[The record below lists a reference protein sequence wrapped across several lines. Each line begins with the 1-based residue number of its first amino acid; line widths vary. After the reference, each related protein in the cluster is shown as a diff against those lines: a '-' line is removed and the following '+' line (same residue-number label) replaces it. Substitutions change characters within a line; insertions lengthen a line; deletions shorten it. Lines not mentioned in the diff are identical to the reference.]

1 MNESLLPQ
9 IYTISLKGLSFPQE
23 GSQCLQLGTLPVL
36 AWSVWVPE
44 LFQRKQLR
52 GRSGRTIY
60 LAFFTDMPPTLRK
73 IDEMESTSTS
83 TYYIPGFKVFMHN
96 SNAVKVFHQL
106 IQLRSVGI
114 IHR

>member
-23 GSQCLQLGTLPVL
+23 VSQCLQLGTLPVL

-52 GRSGRTIY
+52 GRSGRTLY
-60 LAFFTDMPPTLRK
+60 LTDMPPTLRK
-73 IDEMESTSTS
+73 IDKMESTSTS

-96 SNAVKVFHQL
+96 SNAVKVFHEPIL
-106 IQLRSVGI
+106 GSIRAT
-114 IHR
+114 